1 MSEHFLLRHD
11 AQSNGFRASGDCRC
25 VTSGSAR
32 GTSGAGLPRPAEF
45 LYRARPMA
53 ATIEKHPRGLYVL
66 FGTEMWERFSFYTV
80 GAMLSLYLRDANEGF
95 SFSNAQSASVTSTY
109 NMFIYFTPFFGGI
122 IADQLTGFRK
132 AIMLGGV
139 AFMIG
144 HALLAVPNSL
154 VICYLALMFLVIGN
168 GFFKPNVSSMVGNL
182 YREGSHL
189 KDKAYLIFYMG
200 INVGALLAPIVANFI
215 QPRWGFH
222 PAFFMG
228 AIGMVL
234 SLIVFGIN
242 PKWVRHADNVK
253 HRKGASGDFARDD
266 GSRGHQEA
274 VAVTEDLPPQ
284 MPEAAAMD
292 AVPEWKR
299 IVALIVIFLI
309 VIVFWMAF
317 HQNSVSLTWFAQ
329 DHSEG
334 LPGILSNAINPLY
347 IILLSLPLAAFW
359 GWLDRRNLEPST
371 PLKMM
376 FGMVLTGL
384 AFVILYFAS
393 NAGGFT
399 NPVFGVLKTEGAQTW
414 VSISPEAR
422 EHLGIATPP
431 TKIDVVDKE
440 GKTSSKD
447 AWPVALTGVTKAGEF
462 VRYEGHTNDA
472 IHAAP
477 TQRVSKWWLIL
488 AYGVLSLGE
497 LMLSPMGLSLVSKVA
512 PVRMRGMMMGGW
524 FAATAIG
531 NKLTG
536 IAENWDLWSHARFF
550 LLVAGLALTM
560 AVVLLVLLRPLKKA
574 MPGV

>member
-1 MSEHFLLRHD
+1 MAWFWP
-11 AQSNGFRASGDCRC
+11 G
-25 VTSGSAR
+25 
-32 GTSGAGLPRPAEF
+32 PAEF
-45 LYRARPMA
+45 LYLAPQMA
-53 ATIEKHPRGLYVL
+53 STTEKHPRGLYVL
-66 FGTEMWERFSFYTV
+66 FATEMWERYSFYTV
-80 GAMLSLYLRDANEGF
+80 GAMLSLYLRDATEGF
-95 SFSNAQSASVTSTY
+95 SFSNARSASVVSTY
-109 NMFIYFTPFFGGI
+109 NMFIYFTPFFGGL
-122 IADQLTGFRK
+122 IADRLTGYRK
-132 AIMLGGV
+132 AIMIGGV
-139 AFMIG
+139 SFMIG
-144 HALLAVPNSL
+144 HALLAVPDNL
-154 VICYLALMFLVIGN
+154 FICYLALMFLVIGN

-200 INVGALLAPIVANFI
+200 INVGALIAPLVANFI

-242 PKWVRHADNVK
+242 QKWVRQAER
-253 HRKGASGDFARDD
+253 RKAVDT
-266 GSRGHQEA
+266 EA
-274 VAVTEDLPPQ
+274 VAVTEDLPPT
-284 MPEAAAMD
+284 PEATAMA

-299 IVALIVIFLI
+299 ILALVVIFLI

-317 HQNSVSLTWFAQ
+317 HQNSVSLTWFAE

-347 IILLSLPLAAFW
+347 IIILSLPLAAFW
-359 GWLDRRNLEPST
+359 GWLDKRKLEPST
-371 PLKMM
+371 PMKMM

-399 NPVFGVLKTEGAQTW
+399 KPVFEVLKSENAQTW
-414 VSISPEAR
+414 VAISPEAR
-422 EHLGIATPP
+422 AHLGITAPA
-431 TKIDVVDKE
+431 TKIEVLED
-440 GKTSSKD
+440 GKPVTKD
-447 AWPVALTGVTKAGEF
+447 AWQVALTGTTKPKEF
-462 VRYEGHTNDA
+462 VRYEGHTAAA
-472 IHAAP
+472 INAAP
-477 TQRVSKWWLIL
+477 TTRVSKLWLIL

-497 LMLSPMGLSLVSKVA
+497 LMLSPMGLSLVSQVA

-536 IAENWDLWSHARFF
+536 IAEFWDLWSHAQFF
-550 LLVAGLALTM
+550 LLVAGLALFM
-560 AVVLLVLLRPLKKA
+560 AVVLFVLLRPLKKA